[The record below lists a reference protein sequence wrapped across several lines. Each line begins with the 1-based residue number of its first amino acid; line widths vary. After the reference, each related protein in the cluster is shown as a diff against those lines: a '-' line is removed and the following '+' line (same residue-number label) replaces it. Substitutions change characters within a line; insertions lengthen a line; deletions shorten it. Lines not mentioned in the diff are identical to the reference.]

1 MNYNW
6 DIIKWI
12 KLVLGSLWKP
22 NRALLIKC
30 LLQPII
36 RMYNDF
42 IAMMDDIN
50 NRTRY
55 NSSQKALE
63 GLLNKLFDPTLT
75 RIYINTVS
83 DDTTIYYQPL
93 STETPTGYDRITQVN
108 IADGITAGIKYQL
121 NIAEYTTIV
130 DFIVYVPTALAA
142 QQSLITVWVNYYR
155 FASLTFKI
163 ILI

>member
-6 DIIKWI
+6 DIVKWI

-36 RMYNDF
+36 RMYNEF
-42 IAMMDDIN
+42 IILIDDIN

-55 NSSQKALE
+55 NSSQKALTS
-63 GLLNKLFDPTLT
+63 LLNKLFDPTLK
-75 RIYINTVS
+75 RIYIDTVA
-83 DDTTIYYQPL
+83 DEYQVYYQPIIGESL
-93 STETPTGYDRITQVN
+93 GDMVPLYQPI
-108 IADGITAGIKYQL
+108 IADTDTPAPLYQL
-121 NIAEYTTIV
+121 NIAEYILIV
-130 DFIVYVPTALAA
+130 DFIVYVPTSLAA
-142 QQSLITVWVNYYR
+142 QEGNIKAWVNYYR

-163 ILI
+163 IYI